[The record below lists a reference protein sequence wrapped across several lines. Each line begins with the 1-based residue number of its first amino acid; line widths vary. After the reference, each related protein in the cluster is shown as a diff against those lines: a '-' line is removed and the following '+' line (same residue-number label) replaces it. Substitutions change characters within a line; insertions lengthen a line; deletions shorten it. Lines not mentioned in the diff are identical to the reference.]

1 MASLVY
7 FNSENDHPDLDPDG
21 IELPDMAA
29 AQKEALRL
37 LGRMLQ
43 DADGDGLWHGMCQR
57 RKCRQEHHPA
67 RISVFM
73 LCPSRLPPIA
83 VLCRLQTEGL
93 SCG

>member
-1 MASLVY
+1 MAAHYY

-43 DADGDGLWHGMCQR
+43 DADGDGLWHGMVPTPKVR
-57 RKCRQEHHPA
+57 ASP
-67 RISVFM
+67 
-73 LCPSRLPPIA
+73 
-83 VLCRLQTEGL
+83 G
-93 SCG
+93 